1 LTPTGTPAQF
11 RSCDV
16 KAAQEKGPSKVVAC
30 EHDGAQMKLRFELG
44 SAVFIR
50 RMHAAE

>member
-1 LTPTGTPAQF
+1 MPAQF

-16 KAAQEKGPSKVVAC
+16 KAAQEKGPLKVVAC
-30 EHDGAQMKLRFELG
+30 EHDGAQIKLRFEAG
-44 SAVFIR
+44 STVFIQ